1 MNENLLA
8 KALTSLEAV
17 NLDMVRLTSEQVRQI
32 CTEIC
37 SGNSKL
43 RYLSIQARFNLDL
56 ELLASALNKLV
67 HVKLS
72 LFKKQTEQ
80 VLAQSLIKTSLINL
94 TVNVI
99 DKPVDEALVTKAKMA
114 INNLSVIEMGS
125 KKKTVDEK
133 QKLSARHREI
143 INFAHKQHI

>member
-17 NLDMVRLTSEQVRQI
+17 NLNMVRLTNEQVRQI
-32 CTEIC
+32 CIEIC

-43 RYLSIQARFNLDL
+43 LYLGIQARFSVDR
-56 ELLASALNKLV
+56 ELLARALNKQV

-72 LFKKQTEQ
+72 LFKKETEE
-80 VLAQSLIKTSLINL
+80 VLAQSLVKTFLINL
-94 TVNVI
+94 SVNVI
-99 DKPVDEALVTKAKMA
+99 DKPVDEALVTKARMA
-114 INNLSVIEMGS
+114 INALSVIEMGS

-133 QKLSARHREI
+133 QKLSARHREL